1 MMTVKP
7 EGSYCWKDLPQI
19 LGKGLL
25 KTQQHCRTAWLVCD
39 TSIVEVT
46 ELQRHRMVEV
56 VRQLWSSSCPFPCSS
71 RATQSR
77 LPKIISGWLLETS
90 MEEIPHPLLESCAS
104 VPSLAQYRINCWC
117 PEGTTCIH
125 HCLLSWHH
133 WKKLGSIFSPSLQEF
148 KDTEDTLNLLFSRL
162 NSHSSLICYSQE
174 RCYSLFIILVTL
186 CWILYSMSMFLWYR
200 GTQNW
205 TQYFRFSLTSAEYKR
220 KITSLNLMM
229 ILCLMHPKILSAFPK
244 LSYPCAAGSVGRC
257 DLDREEEKGSIHH
270 ITRLWG
276 WIDSTKN

>member
-7 EGSYCWKDLPQI
+7 EGSYCWKDLPKI

-46 ELQRHRMVEV
+46 ELQRHRMVED
-56 VRQLWSSSCPFPCSS
+56 VRHLWSSSCPFPCSS

-77 LPKIISGWLLETS
+77 LPKIISRWLLETS

-104 VPSLAQYRINCWC
+104 VPSLAQHRINCWC

-133 WKKLGSIFSPSLQEF
+133 WKELDPSFHPPFRNVKTPKIPWTSFSPGWTVTVLSSSTHRRGATVSSSSWWPYAGFSTVCPCFSGTGEPRTGHSTSDSASPVLSIKGRSL
-148 KDTEDTLNLLFSRL
+148 LL
-162 NSHSSLICYSQE
+162 
-174 RCYSLFIILVTL
+174 T
-186 CWILYSMSMFLWYR
+186 CWWY
-200 GTQNW
+200 
-205 TQYFRFSLTSAEYKR
+205 FA
-220 KITSLNLMM
+220 
-229 ILCLMHPKILSAFPK
+229 
-244 LSYPCAAGSVGRC
+244 
-257 DLDREEEKGSIHH
+257 
-270 ITRLWG
+270 
-276 WIDSTKN
+276 